1 MSSTAWLSPS
11 TNNIIQFFDS
21 SGNIGIAN
29 SSPGVGFDCAYIANF
44 RSNLTIQGNLIN
56 TGFTSLSNLA
66 LWSSNTS
73 TWSSN
78 TSYAASNTAYLAN
91 STAIWSSNTSY
102 YSSNLIVTTS
112 NYAYPGVQFSSNAG
126 VFASNLV
133 VTTSNYAY
141 PGVQFSSNAGV
152 FSSNLI
158 VTTSNY
164 AYPGIVFSSNAGVY
178 GSNLSVTSS
187 NYLYPTANYSSNTSY
202 YSSNLIVTTSN
213 YAYPAIQFSSNTA
226 VAASNKIFGYSFN
239 NFPGYIM
246 KSLDTSNNIN
256 IVVSWQTPSTNN
268 AYQIVLET
276 TQSIGNQSM
285 WGQRKQ
291 RLSIG
296 MSNSGI
302 TYQEGSDTFGF
313 LNAYSSLFINSTA
326 SSPSNCTLTSYT
338 NWATTGTMCHIF
350 GVQVVNSPCTTIGN
364 ISLS

>member
-164 AYPGIVFSSNAGVY
+164 AYPGI
-178 GSNLSVTSS
+178 
-187 NYLYPTANYSSNTSY
+187 
-202 YSSNLIVTTSN
+202 
-213 YAYPAIQFSSNTA
+213 QFSSNTA

-364 ISLS
+364 ITLS